1 MRERFMILLCSLA
14 AIGALTLCSPAQAQT
29 AAKQRAEVTTT
40 ERLEFGSR
48 GTIQIVDSF
57 GEVSVEGWDKPEVE
71 LTVAKK
77 TQKQYEPKKLAKGLK
92 ELDRIRIEMERISE
106 SSLLVIK
113 TTFPSRTPAR
123 LMRGKTNVN
132 LEYRIRV
139 PRHSS
144 LMIKHDIGEVQV
156 ANVDGD
162 IEATNRIGEIHL
174 RMPGENQYAVDAR
187 VKIGDVSS
195 EFTPA
200 DYSRQ
205 KLLGAKMESNLPP
218 STRRLY
224 LRVGIGDIQVSKMP
238 DEKADKQIEKKAP
251 N

>member
-1 MRERFMILLCSLA
+1 MIWGSFLKFSREQMR
-14 AIGALTLCSPAQAQT
+14 
-29 AAKQRAEVTTT
+29 AKE
-40 ERLEFGSR
+40 
-48 GTIQIVDSF
+48 
-57 GEVSVEGWDKPEVE
+57 
-71 LTVAKK
+71 
-77 TQKQYEPKKLAKGLK
+77 QKQYEPKNLAKGLK
-92 ELDRIRIEMERISE
+92 ELDRIKIEMAQVSE

-113 TTFPSRTPAR
+113 TTFPSRAPTR
-123 LMRGKTNVN
+123 LMRGKTNIN
-132 LEYRIRV
+132 FEYAIKV

-144 LMIKHDIGEVQV
+144 LMIKHDIGEVGV
-156 ANVDGD
+156 ANVEGD

-174 RMPGENQYAVDAR
+174 RMPGENQYAVNAR
-187 VKIGDVSS
+187 GKIGDVSS
-195 EFTPA
+195 EFGNA

-238 DEKADKQIEKKAP
+238 NEKADKQIEKNAV